1 MLFPLRNIRSRLQF
15 GVLRRRSP
23 CPTVPFFLGPSRC
36 FSETIISNGE
46 AWRHRRFSSLS
57 ASVQMRMLSSTSS
70 IDSSSISAANTSSL
84 EDRMKWRPIELCGI
98 RLELRDRPGELIK
111 ALQVVANH
119 NMNLTRV
126 EHRPQPLSVTRQ
138 TFTLY
143 FEGNS
148 GGEEVLQVMEEIAS
162 ACDTKVHRVLT
173 PEVPWFPST
182 LSDIDQFSQSTLD
195 AGAELTSDHPGFN
208 DQTYRSRRQE
218 IVSLASEYKAGDTIP
233 PVQYT
238 DDEVACWEC
247 VYDKLR
253 MLCLKHGCA
262 EYNQELVGL
271 EKAGIYSPKRIPQ
284 LQEVSEYLQQKT
296 GCSRRDVAESEK
308 HLLLL
313 FVALMQV
320 FA

>member
-126 EHRPQPLSVTRQ
+126 EHRPQPLSDIHLVFRGQ
-138 TFTLY
+138 QWRGGGPSGDGRNSVCLRH
-143 FEGNS
+143 EG
-148 GGEEVLQVMEEIAS
+148 
-162 ACDTKVHRVLT
+162 
-173 PEVPWFPST
+173 
-182 LSDIDQFSQSTLD
+182 SQ
-195 AGAELTSDHPGFN
+195 GVNP
-208 DQTYRSRRQE
+208 
-218 IVSLASEYKAGDTIP
+218 
-233 PVQYT
+233 
-238 DDEVACWEC
+238 
-247 VYDKLR
+247 
-253 MLCLKHGCA
+253 
-262 EYNQELVGL
+262 
-271 EKAGIYSPKRIPQ
+271 
-284 LQEVSEYLQQKT
+284 
-296 GCSRRDVAESEK
+296 
-308 HLLLL
+308 
-313 FVALMQV
+313 
-320 FA
+320 